1 MRKPETR
8 NAATM
13 FNVPKI
19 ALAALA
25 VAVFPA
31 GPAFGQEPPPA
42 GRIALSGPH
51 YADFA
56 DLVLAAPLI
65 VDATID
71 STVRIKGEEAIGV
84 APGMAR
90 FYVNAEVIALIR
102 GATGIPKRVGYL
114 VDVPI
119 DSQGDT
125 PRLKHLR
132 VLLFARPV
140 ANRPDQLQLIA
151 PDAQRPWSPAADA
164 LVRQI
169 AREAVA
175 PDAPPV
181 ITGIGNA
188 FHVPGSLPGEGE
200 TQIFLSTADGS
211 PVSLSILS
219 RPGEQK
225 RWAVALSEI
234 VDAAAAPPAPNTLL
248 WYRLAC
254 ALPPALPESSLESAD
269 PANARMARE
278 DYQFVLRSLGPCD
291 RRHSY

>member
-1 MRKPETR
+1 ML
-8 NAATM
+8 
-13 FNVPKI
+13 NVPK
-19 ALAALA
+19 
-25 VAVFPA
+25 F
-31 GPAFGQEPPPA
+31 AFGAVLASVSLASPVVGQNGAPMAQNLAP
-42 GRIALSGPH
+42 GPR
-51 YADFA
+51 YADLA
-56 DLVLAAPLI
+56 DLVLSAPLI

-71 STVRIKGEEAIGV
+71 STVRIKGAEAAGV

-102 GATGIPKRVGYL
+102 GATGIPKKVGYL

-119 DSQGDT
+119 DSEGDT

-140 ANRPDQLQLIA
+140 ANRPDQLQLVA

-169 AREAVA
+169 AREAVS

-188 FHVPGSLPGEGE
+188 FHVPGTLPGEGE

-219 RPGEQK
+219 RPGQQK

-254 ALPPALPESSLESAD
+254 ALPPELPESSLDAAD
-269 PANARMARE
+269 PANARIARE
-278 DYQFVLRSLGPCD
+278 DYRFVLRSLGPCD
-291 RRHSY
+291 RSHPY

>member
-1 MRKPETR
+1 MVSR
-8 NAATM
+8 NAGLMIT
-13 FNVPKI
+13 VPK
-19 ALAALA
+19 AVFAAL
-25 VAVFPA
+25 VAPVVFSAPA
-31 GPAFGQEPPPA
+31 AAQEPAAA
-42 GRIALSGPH
+42 GRYAVGPH
-51 YADFA
+51 YADLA

-71 STVRIKGEEAIGV
+71 STVRIKGEEALGV

-90 FYVNAEVIALIR
+90 FYVNADVIALIR
-102 GATGIPKRVGYL
+102 GTTGIPKKVGYL

-119 DSQGDT
+119 DSRGDT

-140 ANRPDQLQLIA
+140 ANRPDQLQLVA

-164 LVRQI
+164 MVRQI

-181 ITGIGNA
+181 ITGVGNA
-188 FHVPGSLPGEGE
+188 FHVPGTLPGEGE
-200 TQIFLSTADGS
+200 TQIFLATADGS

-219 RPGEQK
+219 RPGQQK

-234 VDAAAAPPAPNTLL
+234 VDAAAAPPAPDTLL

-254 ALPPALPESSLESAD
+254 ALPPQLPESSLEGAD
-269 PANARMARE
+269 PANAAKARE
-278 DYQFVLRSLGPCD
+278 DYRFVLRSLGPCD
-291 RRHSY
+291 RSHSY

>member
-1 MRKPETR
+1 MLY
-8 NAATM
+8 
-13 FNVPKI
+13 VPKI
-19 ALAALA
+19 ALAALSA
-25 VAVFPA
+25 PALLA
-31 GPAFGQEPPPA
+31 GPVSGQSFAPA
-42 GRIALSGPH
+42 AQTLSPGPR
-51 YADFA
+51 YADLA
-56 DLVLAAPLI
+56 ELVLTAPLI

-71 STVRIKGEEAIGV
+71 SVVRIKGEEAFGV

-90 FYVNAEVIALIR
+90 FYVNADVIALIR
-102 GATGIPKRVGYL
+102 GTAGIPKQVGYL

-125 PRLKHLR
+125 PRLKRLR

-140 ANRPDQLQLIA
+140 ANRPSQLQLVA

-175 PDAPPV
+175 PDAPPI
-181 ITGIGNA
+181 ITGVGNA

-219 RPGEQK
+219 RPGQQK

-254 ALPPALPESSLESAD
+254 ALPAELPESSLDAAD
-269 PANARMARE
+269 PANARIARE
-278 DYQFVLRSLGPCD
+278 DYRFVLRSLGPCD
-291 RRHSY
+291 RSHAY

>member
-1 MRKPETR
+1 
-8 NAATM
+8 M
-13 FNVPKI
+13 FYVPKAVVA
-19 ALAALA
+19 ALAAPVLLA
-25 VAVFPA
+25 SPSFGQSVEQAGRAPLA
-31 GPAFGQEPPPA
+31 GP
-42 GRIALSGPH
+42 R

-56 DLVLAAPLI
+56 DLVLTAPMI
-65 VDATID
+65 VDAVID
-71 STVRIKGEEAIGV
+71 SVVRIKGEEASGV

-90 FYVNAEVIALIR
+90 FYVNAQVQTLIR
-102 GATGIPKRVGYL
+102 GSSGIPRKVGYL

-119 DSQGDT
+119 DSQGDV

-140 ANRPDQLQLIA
+140 ANRPDQLQLVA

-164 LVRQI
+164 LVRRI
-169 AREAVA
+169 AREAIA
-175 PDAPPV
+175 ADAPPV
-181 ITGIGNA
+181 ITGVGNA

-234 VDAAAAPPAPNTLL
+234 VDAAAAPPEPDTLL

-254 ALPPALPESSLESAD
+254 ALPAQLPESSLDAAD
-269 PANARMARE
+269 PANAQKARE
-278 DYQFVLRSLGPCD
+278 DYRFVLRSLGPCD
-291 RRHSY
+291 RSHAY

>member
-1 MRKPETR
+1 MKNAVSR
-8 NAATM
+8 NAGAL
-13 FNVPKI
+13 FNVPKTAL
-19 ALAALA
+19 ALAAAVLLAGPVLGQDRVPAARVA
-25 VAVFPA
+25 VAA
-31 GPAFGQEPPPA
+31 
-42 GRIALSGPH
+42 PH

-71 STVRIKGEEAIGV
+71 SVVRIKGEEAAGV

-90 FYVNAEVIALIR
+90 FYVNADVVALIR
-102 GATGIPKRVGYL
+102 GTTGIPRQVGYL

-119 DSQGDT
+119 DPDGDT

-140 ANRPDQLQLIA
+140 ANRPNQLQLVA

-219 RPGEQK
+219 RPGERK

-234 VDAAAAPPAPNTLL
+234 VDAAAAPPAPDTLL

-254 ALPPALPESSLESAD
+254 ALPPRLPDSSLDSVD
-269 PANARMARE
+269 PADARIARE
-278 DYQFVLRSLGPCD
+278 DYRFVLRSLGRCD
-291 RRHSY
+291 RSHSY